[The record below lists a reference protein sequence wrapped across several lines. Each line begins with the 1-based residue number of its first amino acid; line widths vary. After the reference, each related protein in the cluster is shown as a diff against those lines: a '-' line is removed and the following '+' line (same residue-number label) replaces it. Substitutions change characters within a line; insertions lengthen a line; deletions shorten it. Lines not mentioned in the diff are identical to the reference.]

1 MFPLLSLSKMSEL
14 SWRPLIS
21 HEKHLLQNAA
31 GVPKVF
37 EMSSSKSTRVE
48 EKRVWHENKRWL
60 QDYFVISVK
69 IKDFRQKVA
78 PRA

>member
-21 HEKHLLQNAA
+21 HGKHLLRNAA

-48 EKRVWHENKRWL
+48 EKRVWHQNKRRL
-60 QDYFVISVK
+60 RDYFVIGAK
-69 IKDFRQKVA
+69 IKGF
-78 PRA
+78 

>member
-37 EMSSSKSTRVE
+37 EMSSSKSRE
-48 EKRVWHENKRWL
+48 EKRVWHENERRL
-60 QDYFVISVK
+60 QDYFVIGVK
-69 IKDFRQKVA
+69 IKGFRQKVA